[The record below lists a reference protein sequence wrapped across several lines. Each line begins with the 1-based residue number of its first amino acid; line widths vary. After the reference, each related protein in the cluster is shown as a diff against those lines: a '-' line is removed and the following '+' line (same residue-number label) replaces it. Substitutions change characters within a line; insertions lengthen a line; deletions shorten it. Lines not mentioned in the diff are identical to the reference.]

1 MNIII
6 DANNLWDAGTK
17 AMSGSKF
24 KCRTQMYE
32 MNQLLETAMLQ
43 KELKENT
50 YAPQKGEKF
59 PISERGKL
67 RYITSNAIQDKVI
80 NHVLCDEIITP
91 AIKPYLIYDNGA
103 SQKGKGVSFSRK
115 RLEYHLR
122 KYFLATGSNEGYI
135 LQFDFSGYYANILH
149 STCKGM
155 LAEKIK
161 KSEAAEERELATHLI
176 DLIFRSFEMDVS
188 YLPDDE
194 IAKLYNQ
201 KVDPQMDMNVPPERL
216 TGEKML
222 KKGVDIGNQLSQ
234 DIGIVYP
241 YRIDNYVK
249 IVRGCKLYGRYTDD
263 GYIIHQSREFLKD
276 VFAGISE
283 IAKKYGI
290 LINQK
295 KTRIGKLSSG
305 FRFLQVKYRLT
316 DTGKIVKNINSK
328 SMTRERRKLKAYKRK
343 LASGELDY
351 PTIEN
356 SFRSWLGGHWK
367 IMSRLQI
374 KNINKLY
381 FDLFGKKIKTKKNKR
396 LNWLINHA

>member
-1 MNIII
+1 MNRIT

-24 KCRTQMYE
+24 KYRTQMYE

-50 YAPQKGEKF
+50 YVPQKGEKF

-122 KYFLATGSNEGYI
+122 KYFLTTGSNEGYI

-161 KSEAAEERELATHLI
+161 KSEAVEERELATHLI
-176 DLIFRSFEMDVS
+176 DLIFQSFEMDVS
-188 YLPDDE
+188 YLSDNE
-194 IAKLYNQ
+194 IAKLYKH
-201 KVDPQMDMNVPPERL
+201 KVDPQMNMNAPPERL

-263 GYIIHQSREFLKD
+263 GYIIHQNKEFLKD

-283 IAKKYGI
+283 IAKRYGI

-316 DTGKIVKNINSK
+316 DTGKIVKNINPK
-328 SMTRERRKLKAYKRK
+328 NITRERRKLKAYKRK

-374 KNINKLY
+374 RNINELY
-381 FDLFGKKIKTKKNKR
+381 LELFGVKIKYKKNKR